1 MYCFRNLLTRFP
13 KTFKTIPTSYLDSL
27 SYEDQLNWL
36 CAIILEL
43 KDSIDNGGGGGVIPE
58 GLEED
63 INNLKQAVE
72 QLQQTTQQLS
82 NENNVQN
89 ESIQTLTQSLQQTN
103 ASVQGLQQGIANLGQ
118 QLHTLTNRVSSL
130 ETRVTALEEAMASGG
145 NLVPDAA
152 MSYQQTPEIY
162 ESSFSPVAL

>member
-1 MYCFRNLLTRFP
+1 MFCNNFYKLISRFP
-13 KTFKTIPTSYLDSL
+13 TVFKTIPTSYLDSL

-36 CAIILEL
+36 CAVVLEL
-43 KDSIDNGGGGGVIPE
+43 KDQSGGGNIPE

-63 INNLKQAVE
+63 INNLKQAVSE
-72 QLQQTTQQLS
+72 LQQTTQQLS

-89 ESIQTLTQSLQQTN
+89 ESIQALTQSLQQTN

-130 ETRVTALEEAMASGG
+130 EARVTALEEAMASGG